1 MASLNRDKGR
11 NGTTL
16 LRIQFVDGSGD
27 RRAIRLGAVPV
38 KVAQEVL
45 RRVEELVAT
54 QVAGVAHSADLAG
67 WLRDLP
73 DDTHGKLAAVGLVT
87 PRVAADVVTLER
99 LLLSF
104 VEKASVKAGT
114 LAAYKQTL
122 DSLLEFYGPQKPI
135 TAITTEDAD
144 GWRNWIA
151 KDKKGQKRTT
161 ADNRLAPATQAKR
174 IMVAKQ
180 AFHKAVR
187 WGLLVK
193 SPFADLRA
201 GSQVNVSRSFYVSAE
216 VANDVMEACP
226 GVEWRVVVALARYG
240 GLRCPS
246 EVGSVTWSDI
256 DWDKGRLTVRSKK
269 TEHHGG
275 EHAVR
280 VVPIQ
285 PALREVLDD
294 AWEQAASGEE
304 LVAPKAAGCAVNLR
318 TTLEKIILRAGHKP
332 WPRLLQNLRASCA
345 TDWVEKYPAH
355 VAAKWLGHSPAV
367 AAAHYLQAR
376 EHHFDDVVGGGSKC
390 GAESGALEAQNRAQ
404 QASVEIRSTSYQTKE
419 TVVPLG
425 KTTVSSGDTELVYK
439 QTVGGTGFEVS
450 PFSREKPDSP
460 VEAAQNPAHFP
471 ADLAKLIQNW
481 ERLTSEDRRRITA
494 IVEGRLA

>member
-11 NGTTL
+11 SGTTL
-16 LRIQFVDGSGD
+16 LRIQFVDGRGD

-38 KVAQEVL
+38 KVGQEVL

-54 QVAGVAHSADLAG
+54 QVAGVAHSADLSA

-73 DDTHGKLAAVGLVT
+73 EDTYGKLAAVGLVA
-87 PRVAADVVTLER
+87 PRVAADVVTLEH
-99 LLLSF
+99 LLRSF
-104 VEKASVKAGT
+104 VEKAAVKAGT
-114 LAAYKQTL
+114 LAAYTQTL
-122 DSLLEFYGPQKPI
+122 DSLLAFYGPQKAI
-135 TAITTEDAD
+135 TEITTEDAD

-151 KDKKGQKRTT
+151 KDKKGTVKKRTT
-161 ADNRLAPATQAKR
+161 ADNRLAPATVAKR
-174 IMVAKQ
+174 VMVAKQ

-187 WGLLVK
+187 WGWLAK

-201 GSQVNVSRSFYVSAE
+201 GSQVNANRSHYVSAE
-216 VANDVMEACP
+216 VANDVLEACP
-226 GVEWRVVVALARYG
+226 SVEWRIVIALARYG

-246 EVGSVTWSDI
+246 EVGTVSWSDV
-256 DWDKGRLTVRSKK
+256 DWAKGRLMVRSKK

-285 PALREVLDD
+285 PALRAVLDE
-294 AWEQAASGEE
+294 AWEQVADGEK
-304 LVAPKAAGCAVNLR
+304 LIAPKAAGRAVNLR

-345 TDWVEKYPAH
+345 TDWVERHPAH
-355 VAAKWLGHSPAV
+355 VCAKWLGHSPAV

-404 QASVEIRSTSYQTKE
+404 QAPAGIRKFSHETTE
-419 TVVPLG
+419 TVTPQRV
-425 KTTVSSGDTELVYK
+425 TTVSSRDTELVYK
-439 QTVGGTGFEVS
+439 PTVGDIGLEPMTPS
-450 PFSREKPDSP
+450 LSS
-460 VEAAQNPAHFP
+460 
-471 ADLAKLIQNW
+471 
-481 ERLTSEDRRRITA
+481 
-494 IVEGRLA
+494 